1 MNKFDFSYD
10 EYQRF
15 LERCPFSAEERQILE
30 MRRKG
35 ISNVQISMEL
45 NIGISTITK
54 RIKSISKKILK
65 EI

>member
-15 LERCPFSAEERQILE
+15 LERCPFSEEERQILE

-35 ISNVQISMEL
+35 MPNVQISMEL
-45 NIGISTITK
+45 NIGVSTITK
-54 RIKSISKKILK
+54 RVKSISKKILK

>member
-15 LERCPFSAEERQILE
+15 LERCPFSEEERQILE
-30 MRRKG
+30 MWRKG
-35 ISNVQISMEL
+35 MPNVQISMEL
-45 NIGISTITK
+45 NIGVSTITK
-54 RIKSISKKILK
+54 RVKSISKKILK

>member
-15 LERCPFSAEERQILE
+15 LERCSFSEEERQILE

-35 ISNVQISMEL
+35 MPNVQISMEL
-45 NIGISTITK
+45 NIGVSTITK
-54 RIKSISKKILK
+54 IVKSISKKILK

>member
-1 MNKFDFSYD
+1 MKRFDFSYN

-15 LERCPFSAEERQILE
+15 LERCPFTEEEKKVLE

-35 ISNVQISMEL
+35 MSNVQISMEL
-45 NIGISTITK
+45 NICDSTVTN
-54 RIKSISKKILK
+54 RVNSICKKILK

>member
-1 MNKFDFSYD
+1 MKRFDFSYN

-15 LERCPFSAEERQILE
+15 LERCPFTEEEKKVLE

-35 ISNVQISMEL
+35 MSNVQISMEL
-45 NIGISTITK
+45 NVCDSTVTN
-54 RIKSISKKILK
+54 RVNSICKKILK

>member
-15 LERCPFSAEERQILE
+15 LERCPFSEEERQILE

-35 ISNVQISMEL
+35 MPNVQISMEL
-45 NIGISTITK
+45 NIGVSTITK

>member
-1 MNKFDFSYD
+1 MKRFDFSYN

-15 LERCPFSAEERQILE
+15 LERCPFTEEEKKVLE

-35 ISNVQISMEL
+35 MSNVQISMEL
-45 NIGISTITK
+45 NICESTVTN
-54 RIKSISKKILK
+54 RVNSICKKILK

>member
-15 LERCPFSAEERQILE
+15 LERCPFSEEERQILE
-30 MRRKG
+30 MRCKG
-35 ISNVQISMEL
+35 MPNVQISMEL
-45 NIGISTITK
+45 NIGVSTITK

>member
-15 LERCPFSAEERQILE
+15 LERCPFSEEERQILE

-35 ISNVQISMEL
+35 MPNVQISMEL
-45 NIGISTITK
+45 NIGVSTITK
-54 RIKSISKKILK
+54 RVKSISKKILK
-65 EI
+65 